1 MKKELTNI
9 VLLLIIGLFSCQQEE
24 SSNGNIPQ
32 KAIPVQVNIP
42 IIIAKTEF
50 AGEPSA
56 TKTVADKSSLKAAFN
71 VAYTVPV
78 NSLQTKAV
86 SIFSNVWILQFN
98 NNTCVV
104 STNLGTVTTGTN
116 LTPTLITGTNQT
128 IYIVANGPS
137 AANAFTTGMTQTDFE
152 ESLTYTG
159 SIAGDAQV
167 PYVGNLTGVTVAD
180 GSLTSGSSLSPVITL
195 SRIAAK
201 VSLALDYNVSGY
213 TLQSVEM
220 YNAAKN
226 MYYVLGKDVTTFPVT
241 PSSTNINQSALPANI
256 IPGTAT
262 SGTYTWYVGEN
273 KRGSGSITSP
283 YQKDFL
289 HTPGSSYYCT
299 YIRIKSLKN
308 DGSGKVLTYYL
319 YPGENATTDFN
330 VKRNW
335 DYNLNVVIQGNA
347 SAQESCEGVDGRVR
361 MATSNAYIVAPGSTI
376 TIPVNI
382 KGNANEPLKE
392 APTDNATIGGVT
404 HTATSVAVLWQSAT
418 SLINVSSIYN
428 GKVNIT
434 ASGTPGNAVVAAYNG
449 STILWSW
456 HIWVTDYTPN
466 GGGVT
471 YTNTLSNPTRT
482 FMERNL
488 GATTI
493 STATTT
499 TYGCYYQWG
508 RKDPFPYNITSGTY
522 NGTATFANHS
532 GGSVESAN
540 LQYTIQ
546 HPTEFSTYLNTT
558 TNDWYADVTA
568 EQNNNLWNKTDNTKT
583 IYDPCPPGWRV
594 PTSGAG
600 SASPWYAGFTPSS
613 GSYYTSTE
621 LGASWELSGGGY
633 DFKGNTTKGV
643 AYHLG
648 FYPATG
654 CRYYD
659 SGLFKDMESAGACWS
674 ASVVGI
680 YGGDLHYNVT
690 SVLPLGNFI
699 RAYGF
704 PVRCCQE

>member
-1 MKKELTNI
+1 MKNI
-9 VLLLIIGLFSCQQEE
+9 LANIIIIITVFSSCQKEE
-24 SSNGNIPQ
+24 SSGKDTVQKGIPTQVRLPFNIAEP
-32 KAIPVQVNIP
+32 
-42 IIIAKTEF
+42 EF
-50 AGEPSA
+50 AGELSA
-56 TKTVADKSSLKAAFN
+56 TATVASKSSKVIPFSVN
-71 VAYTVPV
+71 YIIPV

-392 APTDNATIGGVT
+392 APTDNTTIGGVT

-456 HIWVTDYTPN
+456 HIWVTDYTPSASSVTN
-466 GGGVT
+466 GVIYNFNNRTWMDRNIGAVSAVAG
-471 YTNTLSNPTRT
+471 NT
-482 FMERNL
+482 
-488 GATTI
+488 GTI
-493 STATTT
+493 
-499 TYGCYYQWG
+499 GLIYQWG
-508 RKDPFPYNITSGTY
+508 RKDPFPGAISFATVNPDEPIIYNASGVTSVLKTEIPISPNLLNAIKNPLTFYFNY
-522 NGTATFANHS
+522 NSPYDWLST
-532 GGSVESAN
+532 GS
-540 LQYTIQ
+540 
-546 HPTEFSTYLNTT
+546 
-558 TNDWYADVTA
+558 
-568 EQNNNLWNKTDNTKT
+568 QNNTLWNSASGAKT
-583 IYDPCPPGWRV
+583 IYDPCPVGWRV
-594 PTSGAG
+594 PVFSDTI
-600 SASPWYAGFTPSS
+600 SPWAGFDTGIKSS
-613 GSYYTSTE
+613 FNVGFAWSNPN
-621 LGASWELSGGGY
+621 AGY
-633 DFKGNTTKGV
+633 
-643 AYHLG
+643 
-648 FYPATG
+648 YPASGYRSAASGNFYNVGTHG
-654 CRYYD
+654 YY
-659 SGLFKDMESAGACWS
+659 WS
-674 ASVVGI
+674 ASVNTTYAQNLYI
-680 YGGDLHYNVT
+680 YSG
-690 SVLPLGNFI
+690 SVEPKSNGN
-699 RAYGF
+699 RADGF
-704 PVRCCQE
+704 PIRCCRE